1 MDEITQILRKCFNP
15 NSLSLSSLHTQNL
28 YVEGNCCRFRLMNH
42 KISFTRTRARVES
55 ADSDIQ
61 PAQMSLNEPEDTC

>member
-42 KISFTRTRARVES
+42 KISFTRTRAR
-55 ADSDIQ
+55 
-61 PAQMSLNEPEDTC
+61 MLNLLIATFSQHRCL